1 MYKFVCSLHLKPIF
15 AIKKARFS
23 GLGSV
28 YDVLFNAAVYGFAD
42 KGFHF
47 CQSTD
52 FFRFDIFRLRVVF
65 FQFGRNLFNILH
77 FVEHPATR
85 FGLTYQTPYSCF
97 GVTL

>member
-42 KGFHF
+42 KCLHLG
-47 CQSTD
+47 QSAA
-52 FFRFDIFRLRVVF
+52 FFVLR
-65 FQFGRNLFNILH
+65 
-77 FVEHPATR
+77 R
-85 FGLTYQTPYSCF
+85 FGNR
-97 GVTL
+97 